1 MAFQASGTAS
11 FSWSCVLIV
20 RAGRSAVTKTGV
32 ALTKSLVLATLH
44 ENRAGVFI
52 QSAVPDIA
60 ASSFTVHLNKSVT
73 ADTKV
78 AWFIVN

>member
-1 MAFQASGTAS
+1 M
-11 FSWSCVLIV
+11 
-20 RAGRSAVTKTGV
+20 TKTGV
-32 ALTKSLVLATLH
+32 ALTAESLVLATLH